1 MSEIVSHSLI
11 RKSPRIRPP
20 LVVVVVVGVG
30 VLVLMPLLQLSP
42 AAVVLPVS
50 VIIAVVFSL
59 CNGPLLS
66 VDYGQVQCFIMK
78 PPFPVSVFITC

>member
-1 MSEIVSHSLI
+1 MLEQGLKWLTRQACVRNSLPQLDPEIATD
-11 RKSPRIRPP
+11 PTTPC
-20 LVVVVVVGVG
+20 GGGGGG

-66 VDYGQVQCFIMK
+66 C
-78 PPFPVSVFITC
+78 